1 MPALIEPT
9 VADAVLDH
17 IGAGADLIVPIANGE
32 PVTLLDA
39 IERNAE
45 RLEGV
50 RVHQMHALRDRPYLH
65 GAYGDRL
72 RHVSYFLSHVT
83 RPRFAEG
90 HVDLVPNH
98 FSEVYPLLRHR
109 CKDPLV
115 IAAVSPP
122 DRHGYLSLGTGADYA
137 ASFIG
142 RARFFVEANACMPR
156 TSGRNQLHLSQV
168 AGWIRS
174 EVPLVEVAPLEPEE
188 MDRRIAAFV
197 AERIP
202 DGATIQ
208 TGIGAI
214 PNAILASLGNHRAL
228 GIHTE
233 LLSDGVIGLIE
244 SGVVTGARK
253 RNNRTKTVGTFVLG
267 TQRLYDFVAD
277 NPAVE
282 LWPATYVNDP
292 RRIASEPGFVS
303 INATVEVDLTGQCA
317 SETVGGHYW
326 SSSGGQADFARGAM
340 YSEGGQ
346 AFVVCRSTADQ
357 GRISKIVP
365 GFGPGTMVTTLK
377 NTVDKVVTEWGV
389 AELRG
394 ATLRE
399 RATALITIAHP
410 DHRDRLRYE
419 ARRMGYL

>member
-1 MPALIEPT
+1 MPNLMEPT
-9 VADAVLDH
+9 TPDAVLDH
-17 IGAGADLIVPIANGE
+17 IAPGADLIVPIGNGE
-32 PVTLLDA
+32 PVALLDA
-39 IERNAE
+39 IERNAD
-45 RLEGV
+45 RLHNV
-50 RVHQMHALRDRPYLH
+50 RVHQMHSLRDRPYLH

-83 RPRFAEG
+83 RPCFAAG
-90 HVDLVPNH
+90 HVELVPNH
-98 FSEVYPLLRHR
+98 FSEVYTLLNHR
-109 CKDPLV
+109 CRDPLV
-115 IAAVSPP
+115 IASVSPP
-122 DRHGYLSLGTGADYA
+122 DRHGYFSLGTSADYV

-142 RARFFVEANACMPR
+142 RARFFVEANARMPR
-156 TSGRNQLHLSQV
+156 TFGRNQLHLSQV
-168 AGWIRS
+168 VGWVRS
-174 EVPLVEVAPLEPEE
+174 DQPLIEVPPIEPLEI
-188 MDRRIAAFV
+188 DQRIAASV
-197 AERIP
+197 AERINN
-202 DGATIQ
+202 GATIQ

-214 PNAILASLGNHRAL
+214 PNAILADLRGHREL

-233 LLSDGVIGLIE
+233 LLSDGMVGLVE

-317 SETVGGHYW
+317 SETIGGRYW

-346 AFVVCRSTADQ
+346 AFVVCRSTADD

-365 GFGPGTMVTTLK
+365 SFAPGTIVTTLK

-394 ATLRE
+394 STLRE
-399 RATALITIAHP
+399 RASALIAIAHP
-410 DHRDRLRYE
+410 DHRDRLRFE
-419 ARRMGYL
+419 AKRMGYL

>member
-1 MPALIEPT
+1 
-9 VADAVLDH
+9 
-17 IGAGADLIVPIANGE
+17 
-32 PVTLLDA
+32 
-39 IERNAE
+39 
-45 RLEGV
+45 
-50 RVHQMHALRDRPYLH
+50 
-65 GAYGDRL
+65 
-72 RHVSYFLSHVT
+72 
-83 RPRFAEG
+83 
-90 HVDLVPNH
+90 
-98 FSEVYPLLRHR
+98 
-109 CKDPLV
+109 
-115 IAAVSPP
+115 
-122 DRHGYLSLGTGADYA
+122 
-137 ASFIG
+137 
-142 RARFFVEANACMPR
+142 
-156 TSGRNQLHLSQV
+156 
-168 AGWIRS
+168 
-174 EVPLVEVAPLEPEE
+174 VPLVEVAPLEPEE